1 MLKQKSLTEQERLP
15 QKRAAGKREI
25 PQNYIDLHLHLDG
38 AVTPSVAKRL
48 CQVQGISPSLTES
61 ELEGRLTVGKDCKS
75 LNDFLRCFELP
86 LSLLQT
92 EIGIETAVKEVLFE
106 QKRQGVL
113 YAELRFAPQLHCEKG
128 LTQQQAVEAALK
140 GTEAAD
146 IRSNLILCLM
156 RGKGNGRQNAET
168 VGLCEKYLT
177 NEQGVA
183 ALDLAGAEGLFP
195 TRDYTELFAKAAEKK
210 IPFTIHAGEAGG
222 AEDVVLAIKAGAR
235 RIGHGVRAADDDR
248 AVELLKNEG
257 VTLEMCPTSNL
268 LTGAY
273 DMKKYPLKEFMQ
285 KGVAVTVNTDDPAI
299 ENTDIKREFE
309 YAAQLCGL
317 SAGEQ
322 DGLLKNAAAAAFAS
336 DAVKKEIFR
345 SL

>member
-1 MLKQKSLTEQERLP
+1 MIFQNCGAKQKQDLKT
-15 QKRAAGKREI
+15 RAFEKGQALRK
-25 PQNYIDLHLHLDG
+25 YIDLHLHLDG
-38 AVTPSVAKRL
+38 AVTPSIAKRL
-48 CQVQGISPSLTES
+48 CLVQGISLAAAES
-61 ELEGRLTVGKDCKS
+61 ELESRLTVRKDCKS

-128 LTQQQAVEAALK
+128 LTQKKVIEAALK
-140 GTEAAD
+140 GIEAAD

-156 RGKGNGRQNAET
+156 RGKGNERQNAET
-168 VGLCEKYLT
+168 VKLCEKYLT

-195 TRDYTELFAKAAEKK
+195 TRDYTELFEKAAEKK
-210 IPFTIHAGEAGG
+210 IPFTIHAGEAGS
-222 AEDVVLAIKAGAR
+222 AEDVMLAVKAGAR
-235 RIGHGVRAADDDR
+235 RIGHGVRAADDEQ

-273 DMKKYPLKEFMQ
+273 DMKKYPLKKFVE

-309 YAAQLCGL
+309 YAAELCGL
-317 SAGEQ
+317 SADEQ
-322 DGLLKNAAAAAFAS
+322 KTLLNNAAAAAFAS
-336 DAVKKEIFR
+336 DAVRKEIIR
-345 SL
+345 AL